1 MIEGLQLL
9 ISEHPTLTF
18 FLIIFLAYV
27 NFIIVKLV
35 WQRRVVP
42 IYNRPFPWTWN
53 LVIDSLKTDA
63 QNLKIVADEIFPWW
77 KELILGC
84 AVISLFLITCF
95 VYVNGV
101 VLLSSL
107 PKSVLVHWI
116 IFNHI
121 FG

>member
-1 MIEGLQLL
+1 MLE
-9 ISEHPTLTF
+9 STLRSLF

-27 NFIIVKLV
+27 NFIMVKLV

-63 QNLKIVADEIFPWW
+63 RNLKIILFEIFPWW

-84 AVISLFLITCF
+84 AVVSLFLITCF
-95 VYVNGV
+95 VFPNGLYYFIV
-101 VLLSSL
+101 TKIHSCSL
-107 PKSVLVHWI
+107 E
-116 IFNHI
+116 
-121 FG
+121 